1 MLFKSQVLTQA
12 SGSVGGLTYSHN
24 RFGMYTRARTVPVNP
39 NSTRQQVMRMYMDS
53 AVTYW
58 TETLTEPER
67 ESWRVYAANV
77 PIVNKLGDTVNL
89 TGQQM
94 FIRSGV
100 PWLLAGK
107 DLADIATGPAVFDT
121 GDPGTLSLTIITAAT
136 NVAIVTVSG
145 APAWAALD
153 DAVLLGFSGNPQ
165 NPSVSFYKSPFRF
178 IGAVPGDSGTPVV
191 TAQFDTDNCD
201 PPIDYSAGQKGFIRV
216 RALYP
221 DGRLTQAFIFD
232 GIAA

>member
-39 NSTRQQVMRMYMDS
+39 NSSRQQAMRMYLDS
-53 AVTYW
+53 VVTYW
-58 TETLTEPER
+58 TETLTEAER

-77 PIVNKLGDTVNL
+77 PVVNKLGDTVNL
-89 TGQQM
+89 TGQQQ

-107 DLADIATGPAVFDT
+107 DLADIATAPTTFDT
-121 GDPGTLSLTIITAAT
+121 GDPGNLTFTIITAAT
-136 NVAIVTVSG
+136 NVAIITVTG
-145 APAWAALD
+145 APAWAADD
-153 DAVLLGFSGNPQ
+153 DAGLLAFFGNPQ

-178 IGAVPGDSGTPVV
+178 GGFVPGDSGTPVV
-191 TAQFDTDNCD
+191 TAQFDSDNCD
-201 PPIDYSAGQKGFIRV
+201 PAIDFTAGQKCFIRV
-216 RALYP
+216 RALLS
-221 DGRLTQAFIFD
+221 DGRLTQAFVFD
-232 GIAA
+232 SVAV

>member
-24 RFGMYTRARTVPVNP
+24 RFGMYTRSRTVPVNP

-58 TETLTEPER
+58 TETLTEANR

-77 PIVNKLGDTVNL
+77 PVVNKLGDVVNL

-94 FIRSGV
+94 FLRSGV

-107 DLADIATGPAVFDT
+107 SLSAIASAPTTFDT
-121 GDPGTLSLTIITAAT
+121 GDPGTLSLSSLVASSTTATI
-136 NVAIVTVSG
+136 AIAG
-145 APAWAALD
+145 APDWAA
-153 DAVLLGFSGNPQ
+153 DADGGLLGFSGNPQ

-178 IGAVPGDSGTPVV
+178 CGFVPGNATPITSAAFLTGT
-191 TAQFDTDNCD
+191 AD
-201 PPIDYSAGQKGFIRV
+201 PPITWTAGQRAFIRV

-232 GIAA
+232 VIAS